1 MIAKNNEEY
10 TKSFGVDNKDYNSSE
25 MNNTNK
31 IDDMTKLAGTIET
44 LALLKTLKE
53 TPK

>member
-1 MIAKNNEEY
+1 MISKDNEEY

-25 MNNTNK
+25 MNSTNE
-31 IDDMTKLAGTIET
+31 IDDMTKLAGTIEA